1 MSSSNNKK
9 NNYGSRIV
17 GAVAFI
23 WFIAFL
29 IYGGMIATDTVSR
42 GISAI
47 LCAIGLVTAMTACFW
62 EGAVTHHR
70 GGGEHI
76 D

>member
-17 GAVAFI
+17 GGVAFL

-29 IYGGMIATDTVSR
+29 IYGGMIADNTVAR

-47 LCAIGLVTAMTACFW
+47 LCGLGLVTAMTACFW
-62 EGAVTHHR
+62 NGAVAHHR
-70 GGGEHI
+70 GGGEDI